1 MPTTIEHGLNSQAV
15 LYNTASDSL
24 CNIGSTFAIGGETD
38 DLLFG
43 EDQDIGKVIDEAVVQ
58 GSLSDLTENMRSE
71 TIVSV
76 SKALDKGRKHVWE
89 LAARRVSALL
99 SCDALCTT
107 SPHHFLQSLDW
118 VNKFV
123 LAGEAFSGAEA
134 ISLRAKLVK
143 LCEKYFTTFHRQN
156 LEVMPHIFCG
166 ILENDIICTEL
177 CMLSY
182 NVSIKLK
189 ELRIFEGSR
198 AFMVPL
204 EEFSYGP
211 SDLTI
216 LCVTT

>member
-1 MPTTIEHGLNSQAV
+1 MFVQERERLTKDNQSQANVTCDYGNRKTDSISENKKIESAEHQVSTTIEYGLNSQGV

-24 CNIGSTFAIGGETD
+24 CSIGSSFAIGGETD
-38 DLLFG
+38 DLSLG

-143 LCEKYFTTFHRQN
+143 LCEKYFSTFHRQN
-156 LEVMPHIFCG
+156 LEVMFHIFR
-166 ILENDIICTEL
+166 
-177 CMLSY
+177 
-182 NVSIKLK
+182 K
-189 ELRIFEGSR
+189 
-198 AFMVPL
+198 
-204 EEFSYGP
+204 
-211 SDLTI
+211 
-216 LCVTT
+216 